1 MDQEDKNRY
10 EITILS
16 FFFIQ
21 TILIGILNTMEDIE
35 ISNRIIESSYNLN
48 ENITKDIA
56 NWN

>member
-1 MDQEDKNRY
+1 MDQEYKNRY

-56 NWN
+56 N